1 MLRGRARILGDN
13 ISGDYIIS
21 KEYIRAGYPLEEMVK
36 YLFQVPRPDLGPTI
50 QPGDIIVGGWN
61 FGCGSSREFVML
73 LLKQAK
79 IDCVIAKSFARGFF
93 RSCINQGIMPVECD
107 INASEYDEITVDT
120 EKGVIKVNGQKEYT
134 FPKLPVLMNN
144 IILEGGL
151 IPYYVKHQGL

>member
-1 MLRGRARILGDN
+1 MLKGRARILGDN

-36 YLFQVPRPDLGPTI
+36 YLFQVPRPDLGPTLR
-50 QPGDIIVGGWN
+50 PGDIIVGGWN

-73 LLKQAK
+73 LLKEAK

-107 INASEYDEITVDT
+107 INAAEYDEITVDT
-120 EKGVIKVNGQKEYT
+120 EKGMIKVNGHKEYE
-134 FPKLPVLMNN
+134 FQKLPVLMNN